1 LIVTKLPT
9 LILLYLLDQLPPQRS
24 GDYRNLLMKAPK
36 KMADRNTSNF
46 FNLTL
51 TAKTGSVVFNTSK
64 GSTKRQV
71 KIMDKNVDLSN

>member
-1 LIVTKLPT
+1 
-9 LILLYLLDQLPPQRS
+9 
-24 GDYRNLLMKAPK
+24 LMKAPK